1 MTARFLDAGRKVVGL
16 GVSFLAATTL
26 TNPKTVALNRNV
38 LVDDCQ
44 AMKYFTYHFISYKR
58 CGQRNKRCLS

>member
-1 MTARFLDAGRKVVGL
+1 MTARFLDAGREVVGF

-26 TNPKTVALNRNV
+26 TNPKTVALGRNV

-44 AMKYFTYHFISYKR
+44 AMEYFTYHLDSFFSNL
-58 CGQRNKRCLS
+58 G